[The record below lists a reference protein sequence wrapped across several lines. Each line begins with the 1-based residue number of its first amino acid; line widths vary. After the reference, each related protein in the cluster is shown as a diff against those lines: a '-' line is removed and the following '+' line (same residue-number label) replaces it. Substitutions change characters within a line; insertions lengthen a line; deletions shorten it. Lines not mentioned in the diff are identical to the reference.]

1 MSIKERTM
9 NNPDFYNTIFRRK
22 SIRKYRKEPL
32 ESSKLVDLQNFM
44 ERLMPLYEDIKT
56 EIAILSEKDIK
67 LLLPIRSPHYIA
79 IYSEKKNGYL
89 QNAGFMLQQ
98 VDLYLSANGIG
109 ACWLGLGLPQKES
122 ASRNGLEFVIAMAFG
137 YADGPL
143 HRQSAA
149 EFKRK
154 QLSEI
159 SSVNGAE
166 ELLEAVRLAPS
177 ASNTQPWYFFGSKDC
192 MIISRRLPNI
202 LNKALYSK
210 FNRIDIGIAMYHLW
224 IAALHQGKAIEFTRD
239 NYTAPKGNEYMATA
253 YIKSTDKKLE
263 TAIFAGG
270 CFWCMVSPF
279 DVLEGVIEVKSGYSG
294 GHKENPTYKDVKSQT
309 SGHYEVVKIVYD
321 PEIIS
326 YEKLLQAYWRQV
338 DPTDDGGQFQD
349 RGESYRTAIFYTTEE
364 QRQIAEASRKA
375 MDESGRF
382 PGPIVTPIIPAAV
395 FYEAEEYHQ
404 DFYKKSSK
412 EYKEDRRISGRDE
425 FIKKYW
431 GDEYYDI
438 YK

>member
-1 MSIKERTM
+1 M
-9 NNPDFYNTIFRRK
+9 NCT
-22 SIRKYRKEPL
+22 
-32 ESSKLVDLQNFM
+32 
-44 ERLMPLYEDIKT
+44 
-56 EIAILSEKDIK
+56 
-67 LLLPIRSPHYIA
+67 
-79 IYSEKKNGYL
+79 G
-89 QNAGFMLQQ
+89 
-98 VDLYLSANGIG
+98 
-109 ACWLGLGLPQKES
+109 
-122 ASRNGLEFVIAMAFG
+122 
-137 YADGPL
+137 
-143 HRQSAA
+143 
-149 EFKRK
+149 
-154 QLSEI
+154 
-159 SSVNGAE
+159 
-166 ELLEAVRLAPS
+166 
-177 ASNTQPWYFFGSKDC
+177 
-192 MIISRRLPNI
+192 
-202 LNKALYSK
+202 
-210 FNRIDIGIAMYHLW
+210 
-224 IAALHQGKAIEFTRD
+224 
-239 NYTAPKGNEYMATA
+239 
-253 YIKSTDKKLE
+253 TDKKLE

-309 SGHYEVVKIVYD
+309 SGHYEVIKIIYD

-326 YEKLLQAYWRQV
+326 YDKLLQAYWRQV

-349 RGESYRTAIFYTTEE
+349 RGESYRTAIFYTSEE

-404 DFYKKSSK
+404 DFYKKSPK
-412 EYKEDRRISGRDE
+412 EYKEDRSISGRDE